1 MSDPPP
7 PAEEGRVFSKEN
19 AGQIFGSNTGNIQA
33 VIRMRPTKKQEV
45 AYIDCEDRVGSRLCL
60 MDLNY
65 TDKFAAVLGGASS
78 QADVFNV
85 AGMPLVEATLAGNNT
100 CLFAYGQTGSGKTFS
115 MYGAEGGKNPSKLD
129 GLVPAICAELFRR
142 KQELEKRKDVQ
153 MIFEATLVEVQGNKV
168 LDLLSEPAEDG
179 QQPALRL
186 IGDQVLGAWV
196 EKVHSS
202 RGLTRMIER
211 GMSKRKTEINAYTQ
225 NVHSSRSHAFL
236 TMLIHRTALKE
247 DAKTATTTISLVDLA
262 GSERFDLTQKKV
274 GAGINAALLALGKV
288 LTALKNGD
296 SHVPFRDSLLTR
308 MLRSSFQQSCMTR
321 VLACINPGINSFTE
335 TRNVLLYVQRAT
347 RVIVPEADSIDPD
360 LAEDLAEE
368 ELEAKQK
375 SRDPMENDSFDS
387 DEVQNRRCEAV
398 ETTSFG
404 SIFTRC
410 SGDPVDPLIL
420 YLHGSST
427 QRGRDSRMWN
437 GLVTALN
444 LEMQEAEKQAALET
458 MERVKLEQ
466 QEAAKASEEAGA
478 PLEEAPKPK
487 KRSKSFTK
495 KKKSDKGGEGKTFGE
510 SAFNHDDEMS
520 TYNRFATI
528 RSNLALALRRNQKE
542 LSKQSTCS
550 RCSHFF
556 VKPSR
561 FILCRHVLCQ
571 LCVEQTVRYF
581 RECPIC
587 FQALTSDDFTADPYQ
602 DESHARVMEI
612 KLASLSSVPPAVLSA
627 QVALGKLEAERERS
641 NRVLLE
647 VSSAPRRGDVAG
659 VGVSLRLVPSANGS
673 PIHSGA
679 QACTRRVPEEVVH
692 KVVMSA
698 AASAPPL
705 NTGKPRRR
713 VPRPPATSI
722 PASIAAGCRFAGRS
736 TSRRSLRRSS
746 SFTEGR
752 SSSKPAETF
761 RKRQG
766 SRFERSTSF
775 IIRKS
780 SFDSTSSIAMAH
792 TAAYLTTS
800 LQVSPPRPSAA
811 AITTNEMEGAHKP
824 PSALELTSPNEDGC
838 YLYAREGTARFMCT
852 ITVHWATELH
862 MAPLEIRSPS
872 PPCLPSP
879 FPRLFPPLTTRSP
892 LSPLSPCPP
901 FRPLDTL
908 PASRHRRASAL
919 RYVPPFVNA
928 KYSRRILVQLPP
940 INGASAKPMHEDL
953 KGGLPV
959 VFESSESEPMQSGW
973 VQYVL
978 GSNGGRSQAFVRK
991 NLRAVGNRHQDITNV
1006 QELASRWIERL
1017 QEQTEEMIIDV
1028 VGQIRDTQAALIY
1041 GASIGAKLNDI
1052 PKLNAP
1058 NTAPTVG
1065 MTEGVRDESLMLKS
1079 VCTGTDPQ
1087 VTEMYRELCGIVTE
1101 EGGNSQLL
1109 QHIFPDKDSYNDDNR
1124 PKAFYQVAMDIP
1136 GYGQSEGSPIDGLLS
1151 VRLLTE
1157 VIRSLAKQHAY
1168 AIVAYAQGGAAIL
1181 RTLLE
1186 DPKLTS
1192 FLILREPDTAT
1203 LDLDTLH
1210 GILHP
1215 TLAPY
1220 DPDGP
1225 LAMVRATRSLNS
1237 VLPQLN
1243 FVKFSLAKAPQF
1255 YQKELAGE
1263 MLRFFRA
1270 NNWHGSLPTMGNSS
1284 KLALLTRLMGG
1295 MGAWRGDAKNDPTK
1309 NGTAGPNARRSKAA
1323 KGEKAEKAENGEA
1336 PRGGKVTARR
1346 PAAARAAGG
1355 GEGGGGEGMAGKGGV
1370 AQECADVSPEASEA
1384 APSADAVPP
1393 AARPSLLALG
1403 GLDGEGARPNV
1414 RLSNMEIMRLAS
1426 MAALEPPPPPPLPPP
1441 PPAAAAAAA
1450 AATAAAAAAAES
1462 RRDEAPA
1469 ARRTARGREAL
1480 SARRESAPAPRVQLS
1495 PSAEIAKGAR
1505 EAFERCK
1512 LPLGKEG
1519 ARKARGAEMS
1529 PSRKGRGD
1537 EASARSSSTRRC
1549 RTAGT
1554 SLESE
1559 ATARSRSIPSSPTMI
1574 RREPST
1580 SRRGKRT

>member
-780 SFDSTSSIAMAH
+780 SFDSTSSIAMA
-792 TAAYLTTS
+792 
-800 LQVSPPRPSAA
+800 
-811 AITTNEMEGAHKP
+811 ITTNEMEGAHKP

-838 YLYAREGTARFMCT
+838 YLYAREGTARFM
-852 ITVHWATELH
+852 
-862 MAPLEIRSPS
+862 
-872 PPCLPSP
+872 
-879 FPRLFPPLTTRSP
+879 
-892 LSPLSPCPP
+892 
-901 FRPLDTL
+901 
-908 PASRHRRASAL
+908 
-919 RYVPPFVNA
+919 YVPPFVNA